1 MTFQRTELVVFSTLT
16 IALLAIVPRV
26 ALSQSLVEV
35 ALQSPIYAIGD
46 SPRNDLEVCAAN
58 PSNNSQSAMFAFVP
72 ANLSIYSE
80 YSERIVLDLE
90 PGETKCQTFTPK
102 AAGTFNRII
111 QLPKGF
117 RTDRADT
124 DVMYLNEAPNILKVL
139 PKLFVQVWLLGD
151 GDLRTAQVAA
161 TCPTPSG
168 VCPSLYRFVGN
179 DPGTP

>member
-16 IALLAIVPRV
+16 IALLAMLPR
-26 ALSQSLVEV
+26 AAFPQSLVEV

-58 PSNNSQSAMFAFVP
+58 FSKNSQSAMFAFVP
-72 ANLSIYSE
+72 ANLSI

-102 AAGTFNRII
+102 AAGTLNRII
-111 QLPKGF
+111 QLPKGLF
-117 RTDRADT
+117 RDRADT
-124 DVMYLNEAPNILKVL
+124 DVMYLNEAPDILKVL

-151 GDLRTAQVAA
+151 GGLRTAQVAV

-168 VCPSLYRFVGN
+168 VCPSLYRVVGN